1 MFIKQLSIFVENKVG
16 RLQTIIDCLGSNG
29 INIRALSIAD
39 TTDFGILRVIVDDD
53 KKARELLREIG
64 VISKVTDVIAVYI
77 DDRTGGLAAVL
88 EIVSKAGVG
97 IEYMYAFLGRTE
109 GKALMV
115 LKADDEPAAEK
126 ALTAGGIEIA
136 DPSTI

>member
-1 MFIKQLSIFVENKVG
+1 MFIKQLSIFVENKAG
-16 RLQTIIDCLGSNG
+16 KLEPIIQSLGTGG

-53 KKARELLREIG
+53 KKAREILRENGI
-64 VISKVTDVIAVYI
+64 VSKVTDVIAVYI
-77 DDRTGGLAAVL
+77 DDRSGGLAAVL
-88 EIVSKAGVG
+88 DIIAKAGVN
-97 IEYMYAFLGRTE
+97 IEYMYAFLSRVE

-126 ALTAGGIEIA
+126 ALLSGGIEIA
-136 DPSTI
+136 DPDKL